1 MVENK
6 LTIGKILKQ
15 SREEQKLSLDEISV
29 LTRIRVK
36 YLAAIEADN
45 FDVLPSSVQ
54 QKGFI
59 RAYARALALD
69 PSPLVARLRLSIDE
83 EISSKP
89 KSPPDDLATLSTPK
103 ETQPLG
109 EIGTILKTQRERL
122 GFTLSNV
129 ENQIFIP
136 ERYLAAIENG
146 SLEEL
151 PSTVQGRGMVKNYA
165 QFLGLDPEPLL
176 LNYAEVL
183 QTRLSEARKHAPDT
197 GSSVS
202 LPVWIRRFLA
212 SPTILWVGVVLL
224 IASVS
229 IWSSV
234 LIFGSRGSAP
244 GESTATIPGVA
255 DILLPSLTHT
265 PTLEQA
271 QTTPGE
277 IEVEVALT
285 PELESPDVE
294 EGEPTSTPQLTGNE
308 KVQIQLIII
317 QRSWVRVT
325 VDNILTFEGRLLPGS
340 VKLFGGELNIE
351 ILTGNAAGVEV
362 IYNQRDLGVMG
373 LYGEVIN
380 RVYTAEGIA
389 TPTPTITFTPT
400 PTETPVATSIPTRT
414 MTPAP

>member
-1 MVENK
+1 MVEKK
-6 LTIGKILKQ
+6 LTIGQILKQ

-29 LTRIRVK
+29 LTRVKVK
-36 YLAAIEADN
+36 YLTAIEADN

-54 QKGFI
+54 HKGFV

-69 PSPLVARLRLSIDE
+69 PSPLIAKLRLAEVE
-83 EISSKP
+83 EISGEPKP
-89 KSPPDDLATLSTPK
+89 PQDESITPPTPK
-103 ETQPLG
+103 DTQPLG

-122 GFTLSNV
+122 GFALSNV

-136 ERYLAAIENG
+136 ERYLTAIEKG

-183 QTRLSEARKHAPDT
+183 QTRLSKVRKHTPDT
-197 GSSVS
+197 GSSFS
-202 LPVWIRRFLA
+202 LRVWLRRFIA
-212 SPTILWVGVVLL
+212 SPTILWVGAVLL
-224 IASVS
+224 IVSVS

-234 LIFGSRGSAP
+234 LIFGNQGAAP
-244 GESTATIPGVA
+244 ESTATIPGVA
-255 DILLPSLTHT
+255 DVLLPSITHT
-265 PTLEQA
+265 PTPEQPLS
-271 QTTPGE
+271 TPGE
-277 IEVEVALT
+277 IEVEVTLT
-285 PELESPDVE
+285 PEPADPDVE

-325 VDNILTFEGRLLPGS
+325 VDNILAFEGRLLPGS
-340 VKLFGGELNIE
+340 VKLFGGELSIE

-380 RVYTAEGIA
+380 RVYTAEGMV
-389 TPTPTITFTPT
+389 TPTPIVTFTPT
-400 PTETPVATSIPTRT
+400 PTETPAVTSTPTQT
-414 MTPAP
+414 TTPAP

>member
-6 LTIGKILKQ
+6 LTIGQILKQ

-29 LTRIRVK
+29 LTRIRLK
-36 YLAAIEADN
+36 YLTAIEADN

-54 QKGFI
+54 QKGFV

-69 PSPLVARLRLSIDE
+69 PSPLIAQLRLTEDE
-83 EISSKP
+83 EVNDESKFP
-89 KSPPDDLATLSTPK
+89 QNESKTPPTSK

-109 EIGTILKTQRERL
+109 EIGTTLRTQRERL

-136 ERYLAAIENG
+136 ERYLTAIENG

-165 QFLGLDPEPLL
+165 QFLGLDPDPLL
-176 LNYAEVL
+176 LNYAEAL
-183 QTRLSEARKHAPDT
+183 QTRLSRVRNQAPDT
-197 GSSVS
+197 GSSIS
-202 LPVWIRRFLA
+202 LRVWSRRFVA
-212 SPTILWVGVVLL
+212 SPTILWVGAVLL

-229 IWSSV
+229 IWSGV
-234 LIFGSRGSAP
+234 LIFGNQGSAS
-244 GESTATIPGVA
+244 ESTATIPGVA

-265 PTLEQA
+265 PTLEQPL
-271 QTTPGE
+271 TTPGG
-277 IEVEVALT
+277 IEVDVALT
-285 PELESPDVE
+285 PESGDTDVE

-308 KVQIQLIII
+308 KIQIQLITI

-325 VDNILTFEGRLLPGS
+325 VDNILAFEGRLLRGS
-340 VKLFGGELNIE
+340 VKLFGGELSIE
-351 ILTGNAAGVEV
+351 ILTGNAAGVKV

-389 TPTPTITFTPT
+389 TPTPLVTFTPT
-400 PTETPVATSIPTRT
+400 PTETPAVTSTPTRT
-414 MTPAP
+414 TTPAP

>member
-6 LTIGKILKQ
+6 LTIGQILKQ

-29 LTRIRVK
+29 LTRIRLK
-36 YLAAIEADN
+36 YLTAIEADN

-54 QKGFI
+54 QKGFV

-69 PSPLVARLRLSIDE
+69 PSPLIAQLRLTEDE
-83 EISSKP
+83 EVNDESKFP
-89 KSPPDDLATLSTPK
+89 QNESKTPPTSK

-109 EIGTILKTQRERL
+109 EIGTTLRTQRERL

-136 ERYLAAIENG
+136 ERYLTAIENG

-165 QFLGLDPEPLL
+165 QFLGLDPDPLL
-176 LNYAEVL
+176 LNYAEAL
-183 QTRLSEARKHAPDT
+183 QTRLSRVRNQAPDT
-197 GSSVS
+197 GSAIS
-202 LPVWIRRFLA
+202 LRVWLRRFVA
-212 SPTILWVGVVLL
+212 SPTILWVGAVLL

-229 IWSSV
+229 IWSGV
-234 LIFGSRGSAP
+234 LIFGNQGSAS
-244 GESTATIPGVA
+244 ESTATIPGVA

-265 PTLEQA
+265 PTLEQPL
-271 QTTPGE
+271 TTPGG
-277 IEVEVALT
+277 IEVDVALT
-285 PELESPDVE
+285 PESADPDVE

-308 KVQIQLIII
+308 KIQIQLITI

-325 VDNILTFEGRLLPGS
+325 VDNILAFEGRLLRGS
-340 VKLFGGELNIE
+340 VKLFGGELSIE
-351 ILTGNAAGVEV
+351 ILTGNAAGVKV

-389 TPTPTITFTPT
+389 TPTPLVTFTPT
-400 PTETPVATSIPTRT
+400 PTETPAVTSTPTRT
-414 MTPAP
+414 TTPAP

>member
-1 MVENK
+1 MVDNK
-6 LTIGKILKQ
+6 LTIGQILKQ
-15 SREEQKLSLDEISV
+15 SREEQKLTLDEISV

-36 YLAAIEADN
+36 YLSAIEADN

-54 QKGFI
+54 QKGFV
-59 RAYARALALD
+59 RAYARALDLD
-69 PSPLVARLRLSIDE
+69 PSPLVAQLRLSEDE
-83 EISSKP
+83 EVSGDLKPPQGESKISSM
-89 KSPPDDLATLSTPK
+89 SK

-109 EIGTILKTQRERL
+109 EIGAILKTQRERL
-122 GFTLSNV
+122 GFTLPNV

-136 ERYLAAIENG
+136 ERYLTAIENG
-146 SLEEL
+146 NLEEL

-183 QTRLSEARKHAPDT
+183 QTRLSKVRKHAPDK
-197 GSSVS
+197 GSSIS
-202 LPVWIRRFLA
+202 LRVWLRRFVA
-212 SPTILWVGVVLL
+212 NPTILWAGAVLL

-234 LIFGSRGSAP
+234 LIFGNQGSTP
-244 GESTATIPGVA
+244 ESTATIPGVA
-255 DILLPSLTHT
+255 DILLPSHTHT
-265 PTLEQA
+265 PTPEQPLI
-271 QTTPGE
+271 TPGE
-277 IEVEVALT
+277 IGVDIALT
-285 PELESPDVE
+285 LESAELEAE

-308 KVQIQLIII
+308 KIQIQLIVI

-325 VDNILTFEGRLLPGS
+325 VDNILAFEGRLLPGS
-340 VKLFGGELNIE
+340 VKLFGGELRIE

-362 IYNQRDLGVMG
+362 IYNQLDLGVMG

-389 TPTPTITFTPT
+389 TPTPLVTITPT
-400 PTETPVATSIPTRT
+400 PTETPAVTSTPTQT
-414 MTPAP
+414 TTPVP

>member
-6 LTIGKILKQ
+6 LTIGQILKQ

-29 LTRIRVK
+29 LTRIRLK
-36 YLAAIEADN
+36 YLTAIEADN

-54 QKGFI
+54 QKGFV

-69 PSPLVARLRLSIDE
+69 PSPLIAQLRLTEDE
-83 EISSKP
+83 EVNDESKFP
-89 KSPPDDLATLSTPK
+89 QNESKTPPTSK

-109 EIGTILKTQRERL
+109 EIGTTLRTQRERL

-136 ERYLAAIENG
+136 ERYLTAIENG

-165 QFLGLDPEPLL
+165 QFLGLDPDPLL
-176 LNYAEVL
+176 LNYAEAL
-183 QTRLSEARKHAPDT
+183 QARLSRVRNQAPDT
-197 GSSVS
+197 GSSIS
-202 LPVWIRRFLA
+202 LRVWLRRFIA
-212 SPTILWVGVVLL
+212 SPTILWVGAVLL

-229 IWSSV
+229 IWSGV
-234 LIFGSRGSAP
+234 LIFGNQGSAP
-244 GESTATIPGVA
+244 EPTATIPGVA

-265 PTLEQA
+265 PTLEQPL
-271 QTTPGE
+271 TTPGG
-277 IEVEVALT
+277 IEVDVALT
-285 PELESPDVE
+285 PESADPDVE

-308 KVQIQLIII
+308 KIQIQLITI

-325 VDNILTFEGRLLPGS
+325 VDNILAFEGRLLRGS
-340 VKLFGGELNIE
+340 VKLFGGELSIE
-351 ILTGNAAGVEV
+351 ILTGNAAGVKV

-389 TPTPTITFTPT
+389 TPTPLVTFTPT
-400 PTETPVATSIPTRT
+400 PTETPAVTSTPTRT
-414 MTPAP
+414 TTPAP

>member
-6 LTIGKILKQ
+6 LTIGQILKQ

-29 LTRIRVK
+29 LTRIRLK
-36 YLAAIEADN
+36 YLTAIEADN

-54 QKGFI
+54 QKGFV

-69 PSPLVARLRLSIDE
+69 PSPLIAQLRLTEDE
-83 EISSKP
+83 EVNDESKFP
-89 KSPPDDLATLSTPK
+89 QNESKTPPTSK

-109 EIGTILKTQRERL
+109 EIGTTLRTQRERL

-136 ERYLAAIENG
+136 ERYLTAIENG

-165 QFLGLDPEPLL
+165 QFLGLDPDPLL
-176 LNYAEVL
+176 LNYAEAL
-183 QTRLSEARKHAPDT
+183 QTRLSRVRNQAPDT
-197 GSSVS
+197 GSSIS
-202 LPVWIRRFLA
+202 LRVWLRRFIA
-212 SPTILWVGVVLL
+212 SPTILWVGAVLL

-229 IWSSV
+229 IWSGV
-234 LIFGSRGSAP
+234 LIFGNQGSAP
-244 GESTATIPGVA
+244 ESTATSPGVA

-265 PTLEQA
+265 PTLEQPL
-271 QTTPGE
+271 TTPGG
-277 IEVEVALT
+277 IEVDVALT
-285 PELESPDVE
+285 PESGDTDVE

-308 KVQIQLIII
+308 KIQIQLITI

-325 VDNILTFEGRLLPGS
+325 VDNILAFEGRLLRGS
-340 VKLFGGELNIE
+340 VKLFGGELSIE
-351 ILTGNAAGVEV
+351 ILTGNAAGVKV

-389 TPTPTITFTPT
+389 TPTPLVTFTPT
-400 PTETPVATSIPTRT
+400 PTETPAVISTPTRT
-414 MTPAP
+414 TTPAP

>member
-6 LTIGKILKQ
+6 LTIGQILKQ
-15 SREEQKLSLDEISV
+15 SREEQKLSLDEITV
-29 LTRIRVK
+29 LTRIRLK
-36 YLAAIEADN
+36 YLTAIEADN

-54 QKGFI
+54 QKGFV

-69 PSPLVARLRLSIDE
+69 PSPLIAQLRLTEDE
-83 EISSKP
+83 EVNDESKFP
-89 KSPPDDLATLSTPK
+89 QNESKTPPTSK
-103 ETQPLG
+103 ETQHLG
-109 EIGTILKTQRERL
+109 EIGTTLRTQRERL

-136 ERYLAAIENG
+136 ERYLTAIENG

-165 QFLGLDPEPLL
+165 QFLGLDPDPLL
-176 LNYAEVL
+176 LNYAEAL
-183 QTRLSEARKHAPDT
+183 QTRLSRVRNQAPDT
-197 GSSVS
+197 GSPIS
-202 LPVWIRRFLA
+202 LRVWLRRFIA
-212 SPTILWVGVVLL
+212 SPTILWVGAVLL

-229 IWSSV
+229 IWSGV
-234 LIFGSRGSAP
+234 LIFGNQGSAS
-244 GESTATIPGVA
+244 ESTATIPGVA

-265 PTLEQA
+265 PTLEQPL
-271 QTTPGE
+271 TTPGG
-277 IEVEVALT
+277 IEVDVALT
-285 PELESPDVE
+285 PESADPDVE

-308 KVQIQLIII
+308 KIQIQLITI

-325 VDNILTFEGRLLPGS
+325 VDNILAFEGRLLPGS
-340 VKLFGGELNIE
+340 VKLFGGELSIE
-351 ILTGNAAGVEV
+351 ILTGNAAGVKV

-389 TPTPTITFTPT
+389 TPTPLVTFTTT
-400 PTETPVATSIPTRT
+400 PTETPAVTSTPTRT
-414 MTPAP
+414 TTPAP